1 MIEQHLYQRL
11 SGFAG
16 LTALVVARIYPQ
28 KLPQKPV
35 YPAVTYLTVSA
46 VRESAMGSD
55 PGVARRRFSV
65 IAWGATFTSASDV
78 AEQVRAALQRYRGT
92 LDGTEIL
99 DSYIELTRDLYHD
112 DAKVYSVVND
122 FDVVYREA

>member
-11 SGFAG
+11 TGFAG
-16 LTALVVARIYPQ
+16 LTALVATRVYPQ
-28 KLPQKPV
+28 KLPQEPT

-46 VRESAMGSD
+46 LRESAMSAD

-78 AEQVRAALQRYRGT
+78 AEQVRAALQRYKGT
-92 LDGTEIL
+92 LDGTEVL
-99 DSYIELTRDLYHD
+99 DSYIVLTRDLYND
-112 DAKVYSVVND
+112 DAKVFSVVND
-122 FDVVYREA
+122 FDIAYRE